1 MKGIILQWKN
11 ILFIIYSY
19 DLYRKY
25 SNLFMSQKSKIQST
39 QSFLNI

>member
-1 MKGIILQWKN
+1 MKSIILQWKN

-19 DLYRKY
+19 DLYCKY